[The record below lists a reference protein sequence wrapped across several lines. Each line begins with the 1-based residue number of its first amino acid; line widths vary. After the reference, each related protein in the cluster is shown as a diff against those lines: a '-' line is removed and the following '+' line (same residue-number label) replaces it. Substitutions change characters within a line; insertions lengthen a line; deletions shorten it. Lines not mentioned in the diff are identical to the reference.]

1 MHNPN
6 YPWSAVHVSAILE
19 TDNTKLIGRIAEGR
33 QALENRRAIPARIDE
48 AEHLAIKAAWKA
60 LAALKAQRLDKS
72 VGAE

>member
-6 YPWSAVHVSAILE
+6 YPWSAAYVSAILE
-19 TDNTKLIGRIAEGR
+19 TDNTKLIGRIAEAR

-48 AEHLAIKAAWKA
+48 TEHLAIKTAWEA
-60 LAALKAQRLDKS
+60 LAALKAKRLDRS